1 MLEPRPYF
9 NPLGKDYDVLG
20 IHVVDALRSSH
31 LFATLARQVGLERG
45 RIIDRLNTEIG
56 KAMNDPEVAARLS
69 AQTLEPA
76 HRPPEE
82 FAQRL
87 RTDYETIG
95 KLFRR
100 FDVKL
105 D

>member
-1 MLEPRPYF
+1 MRA
-9 NPLGKDYDVLG
+9 LGVT
-20 IHVVDALRSSH
+20 S
-31 LFATLARQVGLERG
+31 LERVAQLPDVPLIADIVPG
-45 RIIDRLNTEIG
+45 YESWTWVSAFAPAGTPKAIIDRLNAEIG
-56 KAMNDPEVAARLS
+56 KAMQDPEVAAKLS

-82 FAQRL
+82 LAQRL
-87 RTDYETIG
+87 KADYEMIG
-95 KLFRR
+95 KLFRQ